1 MICPEG
7 SDGHDL
13 AAVDERADFE
23 AQLAQVSCASL
34 VDAMGRLYG
43 HRAHFLPLVS
53 PTPGRPLFGPAAT
66 IGFLP
71 ARADLDEPPDFA
83 DAFHEA
89 IGPRPHGKVLVLS
102 SGGHLDASH
111 AGGTKLSRVQHHGLA
126 GVVSDGRLRDFDQ
139 LAGYDFAT
147 WCRGEATRWGG
158 DSVMPYAAGRPV
170 ALGGV
175 CVMPG
180 DYVYVDAS
188 GGVVIPAAD
197 VASVIVEARQI
208 EAEDAAFVA
217 HIRAERRSGQEGPVT
232 STDANEP
239 QPARA

>member
-1 MICPEG
+1 MGSSAMIRPDD
-7 SDGHDL
+7 SGHDP
-13 AAVDERADFE
+13 ATVDETADVE
-23 AQLAQVSCASL
+23 AELGQVSCASL
-34 VDAMGRLYG
+34 VDAMGRRYR
-43 HRAHFLPLVS
+43 HRAHLLPLVS
-53 PTPGRPLFGPAAT
+53 PDPARPLFGPAAT

-71 ARADLDEPPDFA
+71 ARADLEPPDFA
-83 DAFHEA
+83 DVFYEA
-89 IGPRPHGKVLVLS
+89 IGPRPQGKVLVLS
-102 SGGHLDASH
+102 SGGHPDASH

-158 DSVMPYAAGRPV
+158 DTVMPYAADRPV

-197 VASVIVEARQI
+197 VAFVLVAARQI
-208 EAEDAAFVA
+208 EAEDAAIA
-217 HIRAERRSGQEGPVT
+217 EHIRAERP
-232 STDANEP
+232 DAP
-239 QPARA
+239 HRGGT

>member
-1 MICPEG
+1 MIRPDDHRG
-7 SDGHDL
+7 PDP
-13 AAVDERADFE
+13 ATVDERADFE

-34 VDAMGRLYG
+34 VDAMGRRYG
-43 HRAHFLPLVS
+43 HRAHLLSLVS
-53 PTPGRPLFGPAAT
+53 PDPARPLFGPAVT

-83 DAFHEA
+83 DVFYEA
-89 IGPRPHGKVLVLS
+89 IGPRPQGKVLVLS
-102 SGGHLDASH
+102 SGGLPDASH
-111 AGGTKLSRVQHHGLA
+111 AGGTKLSRVQHLGLA

-158 DSVMPYAAGRPV
+158 DTVMPFSAGRPV
-170 ALGGV
+170 DLGGV

-197 VASVIVEARQI
+197 VASVLVDARQI
-208 EAEDAAFVA
+208 EAEDAAF
-217 HIRAERRSGQEGPVT
+217 AERIRGERP
-232 STDANEP
+232 DAP
-239 QPARA
+239 HRGGT